1 MARLYTV
8 TDVVNQM
15 IGKIEPFGDEAID
28 GERLENLRNQGELI
42 HDLVS
47 DMVGNLTYQGRHEM
61 SIKQN
66 VYDTENYLRGLRDRI
81 DEVLDEE
88 E

>member
-15 IGKIEPFGDEAID
+15 IGSIKPFGDESID
-28 GERLENLRNQGELI
+28 EERLANLRNQGELI
-42 HDLVS
+42 HDLVT

-66 VYDTENYLRGLRDRI
+66 VYDTENYLRGLRDVL

>member
-1 MARLYTV
+1 
-8 TDVVNQM
+8 M
-15 IGKIEPFGDEAID
+15 IGSIKPFGDESID
-28 GERLENLRNQGELI
+28 EERLANLRNQGELI
-42 HDLVS
+42 HDLVT

-66 VYDTENYLRGLRDRI
+66 VYDTENYLRGLRDVL